1 VTGTD
6 AVPAAPAAGESA
18 VLVPVPD
25 AERVVGRH
33 RARLDGSAVE
43 GVPAHVTI
51 LYPFV
56 APPQITAATIEVLAA
71 AVGSVSGFDCEF
83 PGTAWFGEEV
93 LWLAPRPDEPFR
105 ALIRAVSAAFP
116 GYPPYNGAV
125 RDVVPHLTVGYREAG
140 GVADL
145 RAAEADIAGALPV
158 RARVSRAWLMT
169 GTSEPGS
176 WHAVAE
182 LPLAGG

>member
-1 VTGTD
+1 MD
-6 AVPAAPAAGESA
+6 PVPAAPAGESA
-18 VLVPVPD
+18 VLVPVPE
-25 AERVVGRH
+25 AERVVSRH
-33 RARLDGSAVE
+33 RARLDGSAAE

-56 APPQITAATIEVLAA
+56 APSRITAATVEVLAA
-71 AVGSVSGFDCEF
+71 AVGSVSRFDCEF
-83 PGTAWFGEEV
+83 PRTAWFGEEV

-116 GYPPYNGAV
+116 GYPPYNGSV
-125 RDVVPHLTVGYREAG
+125 GDVIPHLTVGYRAAG
-140 GVADL
+140 GAADL

-158 RARVSRAWLMT
+158 RARVGRAWLMT

-182 LPLAGG
+182 LPLGGG

>member
-1 VTGTD
+1 
-6 AVPAAPAAGESA
+6 
-18 VLVPVPD
+18 
-25 AERVVGRH
+25 
-33 RARLDGSAVE
+33 
-43 GVPAHVTI
+43 VPAHVTI

-56 APPQITAATIEVLAA
+56 APPQITAATIEALAA
-71 AVGSVSGFDCEF
+71 AVGAVSRFDCDF
-83 PGTAWFGEEV
+83 PETAWFGEDV

-116 GYPPYNGAV
+116 GYPPYNGLV
-125 RDVVPHLTVGYREAG
+125 GDVIPHLTVGYRAAA
-140 GVADL
+140 GVAGL
-145 RAAEADIAGALPV
+145 RAAEADIVGALPV